1 MSATASRRDW
11 GERLAGAATLV
22 LLVAGL
28 EAAVRAGAVNA
39 ALVPPP
45 SVIAGKLAAIL
56 SAGGFLQP
64 LGQTLRLLAIA
75 FMIGCALGLGLGLL
89 MGRFAWIHDL
99 FEPLVE
105 VLRPLPKPAL
115 LPPLI
120 LFLGLGDAM
129 KLTVIALGVFFPVL
143 INTVQGVRGTES
155 VLIDTARTF
164 GHGRV
169 AQMFKVTLPCALP
182 LIFVGMRVSLGLG
195 LVLVVIAEMM
205 AGTGGVGFL
214 IIDMQ
219 RSFRIPEM
227 YAWIVILAVL
237 GYALNEVFV
246 QLERRALHWSF
257 APTD

>member
-1 MSATASRRDW
+1 MNLTTAQGRWS
-11 GERLAGAATLV
+11 ERLVGAVTLV
-22 LLVAGL
+22 LLIALL
-28 EAAVRAGAVNA
+28 EASVRGGMVNA

-45 SVIAGKLAAIL
+45 SAVASKLSTIL
-56 SAGGFLQP
+56 TSAKFTQP
-64 LGQTLRLLAIA
+64 LAQTLRLLAIA
-75 FMIGCALGLGLGLL
+75 YVIGCALGLGLGLL
-89 MGRFAWIHDL
+89 MGRYAWIHDL
-99 FEPLVE
+99 LEPLVE

-143 INTVQGVRGTES
+143 INTVQGVRGTEP

-169 AQMFKVTLPCALP
+169 AQMTKVTLPSALP
-182 LIFVGMRVSLGLG
+182 LVFAGMRVSLGLG

-237 GYALNEVFV
+237 GYALNEVFL
-246 QLERRALHWSF
+246 QLERYAVHWSF
-257 APTD
+257 ATPD